1 MSNKRKKKGMALG
14 SVAGA
19 KRATYTAIDNVK
31 EIVATRAAWYDHG
44 AAFLGGLVY
53 VVLPTLIERLFRI
66 DLTGPRGFVT
76 TVSLN
81 VLLGAIFRSP
91 GYVAGALGA
100 ATAHFAYARTQDAI
114 IRPLFSKYLWRFDP
128 TVTTS
133 AMSDAAAPATTTAI
147 PSGTALRTVAGERI
161 ATFPPSPMPA
171 AVATMAAAPTA
182 VPVAAISDNYGPV
195 LRDNYATDLRDNY
208 GSELRDNYATDLR
221 DNYATTIMSAPPQ
234 ARFGLNDSWGGLS
247 GSF

>member
-1 MSNKRKKKGMALG
+1 MSTKRKKPKMAI
-14 SVAGA
+14 AGA
-19 KRATYTAIDNVK
+19 KKATYTAIDNVK

-44 AAFLGGLVY
+44 AAFLGGLAY

-76 TVSLN
+76 TVSAN

-100 ATAHFAYARTQDAI
+100 ATAHFAYARTQDAV

-133 AMSDAAAPATTTAI
+133 AMSDAAIATPTALPA
-147 PSGTALRTVAGERI
+147 GTALRTVAGERI
-161 ATFPPSPMPA
+161 ATFPPSPAPA
-171 AVATMAAAPTA
+171 AVATMAAVPAPA
-182 VPVAAISDNYGPV
+182 VADNYGAV

-221 DNYATTIMSAPPQ
+221 DNYATTIMSAPAQ